1 MSIPGIDKLF
11 DRINELEEQYM
22 NLDMQKLE
30 VTAERDKY
38 KAGLDDAMHLLMN
51 HNHHADPEWVSGYD
65 DLCNRYSKIKEG

>member
-30 VTAERDKY
+30 VTAERDRY
-38 KAGLDDAMHLLMN
+38 KAERDDAMHLLMN
-51 HNHHADPEWVSGYD
+51 HNHHADPEWVSGYE